1 MQSKK
6 MSINN
11 LKLRLLI
18 LSAVVISNAAL
29 LLHPPQNFLQPSTLV
44 SSSISHGAGNSFSV
58 RWQSSPMQNRH
69 VTYAKSKTSLHVFFN
84 NNNNNNKNKNGVN
97 INSSG
102 TKKISTGQGDD
113 LFKTL
118 ELKDE
123 ALLQAQTAVSSL
135 ESALESAVTNLE
147 YMQQQLQ
154 LRVLDLE
161 QELSKTKTDLSTT
174 QDELDIAVSEL
185 QLAQQQLTQSQREF
199 EELEIALGE
208 SEEMARRAELR
219 AERLSSELSL
229 LKETQQTTTQGGQ
242 EQQVGGEGTN
252 TKKKNQ
258 PPSWNNLFQGS
269 AGIISSASSSTI
281 PTLNDWI
288 AIKGSEDGDV
298 QISGKVINHPT
309 IDDGD
314 AIVTSPLTDPTQ
326 AKEKK
331 IVSTLSGSKYRLGT
345 PLTLPSSAASVDVV
359 AAKNKFVK
367 SQQEQKQEILAR
379 ARTSTD
385 RSSLPEVTDKTLGNG
400 RYILAGKAVPS
411 VNGRS
416 LIQTAYRST
425 PQGVPT
431 GEPLIAKISSNTE
444 AMKRE
449 YDNYQKVSNGLKKGQ
464 FIRRKEF
471 LANAGSEMP
480 GKSVLV
486 MQRGVDDVKAF
497 MPKVGGRLEGPLL
510 LDCAVTALRCMEALH
525 GVRLVW
531 NDLKTENFVV
541 VEDERT
547 GDISFRGIDLESC
560 MPVKSNPVDYT
571 PEACPPEFA
580 KSFMKGEAE
589 SFALEYNYDVWSY
602 GMFLYE
608 ISTGRG
614 FFDGVSAETI
624 TKKLPTFKPRVDN
637 VPDDVLAD
645 LISQCLSINPR
656 DRPSLARI
664 AKHPYFDGY
673 MGNSINPFDFLFGN

>member
-1 MQSKK
+1 
-6 MSINN
+6 MSFCLTARN
-11 LKLRLLI
+11 KFFH
-18 LSAVVISNAAL
+18 L
-29 LLHPPQNFLQPSTLV
+29 LLFVGV
-44 SSSISHGAGNSFSV
+44 SSAYLSPPRSLGGNASL
-58 RWQSSPMQNRH
+58 RYYGSSSS
-69 VTYAKSKTSLHVFFN
+69 YAARRSSTSLNVFFN
-84 NNNNNNKNKNGVN
+84 NNKPNFNNNKTPKNT
-97 INSSG
+97 SP
-102 TKKISTGQGDD
+102 TGSGDD
-113 LFKTL
+113 LVKTL

-147 YMQQQLQ
+147 YMQEQLQ
-154 LRVLDLE
+154 LRVIDLE
-161 QELSKTKTDLSTT
+161 KELTNTQNELSTS
-174 QDELDIAVSEL
+174 QNELDIAVSDL
-185 QLAQQQLTQSQREF
+185 QLAQQQLMQSQRQF

-208 SEEMARRAELR
+208 SEEAARRAELR
-219 AERLSSELSL
+219 AERLQSELTS
-229 LKETQQTTTQGGQ
+229 LKENQESGGVVA
-242 EQQVGGEGTN
+242 E
-252 TKKKNQ
+252 KKSDKN
-258 PPSWNNLFQGS
+258 PWNNLFQS
-269 AGIISSASSSTI
+269 ASASAASSSI

-288 AIKGSEDGDV
+288 AIKGSAEGDV

-314 AIVTSPLTDPTQ
+314 AIVTSPLVDPSQ
-326 AKEKK
+326 AKERKV
-331 IVSTLSGSKYRLGT
+331 VSTSSGSKYRLGT
-345 PLTLPSSAASVDVV
+345 PLTLPSSAASVDVNE
-359 AAKNKFVK
+359 AKNKFNK
-367 SQQEQKQEILAR
+367 QREERRQQILAR
-379 ARTSTD
+379 ARTSSESIPEITD
-385 RSSLPEVTDKTLGNG
+385 QTLGNG
-400 RYILAGKAVPS
+400 RYILAGQAVPS

-425 PQGVPT
+425 PVRTAT
-431 GEPLIAKISSNTE
+431 GEPLIIKISSNTA

-449 YDNYQKVSNGLKKGQ
+449 YDNYQRVSGGLKKGQ

-471 LANAGSEMP
+471 LPNAGDEMP
-480 GKSVLV
+480 GMSALV

-510 LDCAVTALRCMEALH
+510 LDCAATALRCMEALH

-560 MPVKSNPVDYT
+560 MPVKSNPIDYT

-580 KSFMKGEAE
+580 KSFMSGEAE
-589 SFALEYNYDVWSY
+589 SFALEYSYDVWSY

-614 FFDGVSAETI
+614 FFDGVSAEQI
-624 TKKLPTFKPRVDN
+624 TKRLPTFEPVMDN
-637 VPDDVLAD
+637 VPDPTLAD
-645 LISQCLSINPR
+645 LIAKCLSTSPG

-664 AKHPYFDGY
+664 SKHPYFDGY
-673 MGNSINPFDFLFGN
+673 TSNTKNPFEFLFGNN

>member
-1 MQSKK
+1 MTLYLSARY
-6 MSINN
+6 NVCY
-11 LKLRLLI
+11 LLLLI
-18 LSAVVISNAAL
+18 GISNAYLSA
-29 LLHPPQNFLQPSTLV
+29 PPRSVGGGSLRYHGI
-44 SSSISHGAGNSFSV
+44 SSSSCTTTRRRTS
-58 RWQSSPMQNRH
+58 
-69 VTYAKSKTSLHVFFN
+69 TSLNVFFN
-84 NNNNNNKNKNGVN
+84 NNSKSTNN
-97 INSSG
+97 G
-102 TKKISTGQGDD
+102 TPEKGED

-147 YMQQQLQ
+147 YMQEQLQ
-154 LRVLDLE
+154 LRVVDLE
-161 QELSKTKTDLSTT
+161 KELTSTKNELSTS
-174 QDELDIAVSEL
+174 QNELDIAVSDL
-185 QLAQQQLTQSQREF
+185 QLAQQQLTESQRQF

-208 SEEMARRAELR
+208 SEDAARRAEMR
-219 AERLSSELSL
+219 AERLQSELTS
-229 LKETQQTTTQGGQ
+229 LKENQKSGVMYNDDSDDSESGVVA
-242 EQQVGGEGTN
+242 EE
-252 TKKKNQ
+252 KKSVRK
-258 PPSWNNLFQGS
+258 SWNNLFQS
-269 AGIISSASSSTI
+269 AVDSASAAAAASSSI
-281 PTLNDWI
+281 PTLNEWI
-288 AIKGSEDGDV
+288 AIKGSTEGDV
-298 QISGKVINHPT
+298 QISGKVTNHPT

-314 AIVTSPLTDPTQ
+314 AIVTSPLMDPSQ
-326 AKEKK
+326 AKERK
-331 IVSTLSGSKYRLGT
+331 IVSTSSGSRYRLGT
-345 PLTLPSSAASVDVV
+345 PLTLPSSAASVDVNE
-359 AAKNKFVK
+359 AKNKFN
-367 SQQEQKQEILAR
+367 QQKEERRQQILAR
-379 ARTSTD
+379 ARTSSESIPEITD
-385 RSSLPEVTDKTLGNG
+385 QTLGNG
-400 RYILAGKAVPS
+400 RYILAGKAIPS

-425 PQGVPT
+425 PLGT
-431 GEPLIAKISSNTE
+431 ASGEPLIIKISGNNE

-449 YDNYQKVSNGLKKGQ
+449 YDNYQRVSGGLKKGQ

-471 LANAGSEMP
+471 LLNAGNEMP
-480 GKSVLV
+480 GMSALI

-497 MPKVGGRLEGPLL
+497 MPKVGGKLEGPLL

-560 MPVKSNPVDYT
+560 MPVKSNPVDFT

-580 KSFMKGEAE
+580 KSFMTGEAE

-614 FFDGVSAETI
+614 FFDGVSAEQI
-624 TKKLPTFKPRVDN
+624 TKKLPTFEPLVDN
-637 VPDDVLAD
+637 VPDPTLAD
-645 LISQCLSINPR
+645 LISKCLSITPR

-664 AKHPYFDGY
+664 SKHPYFDGY
-673 MGNSINPFDFLFGN
+673 AGNSKNPFDFLFGGKSS